1 METLAHKETTTHP
14 SSHVEDEA
22 CEGGWSGYPSD
33 HQTTLDKLHV
43 GLSDKRDRADE
54 LYESETSGPVS
65 GRTRKR
71 IQKKKRE
78 ASRLSNRNDDDRPG
92 HSGEDATNG
101 NVQKYVTNDKPT
113 NCRYLGSDHS
123 TSTVKYICQTGAL
136 LW

>member
-1 METLAHKETTTHP
+1 MHTRRPLLILAVTG
-14 SSHVEDEA
+14 EDEA
-22 CEGGWSGYPSD
+22 CERGWSGYPSD

-65 GRTRKR
+65 CLTRKR
-71 IQKKKRE
+71 IQEKKHE

-92 HSGEDATNG
+92 RSGEDARQMVTFKNMSQMTNRQTAG
-101 NVQKYVTNDKPT
+101 IW
-113 NCRYLGSDHS
+113 GSDHS
-123 TSTVKYICQTGAL
+123 TSTVKYICQTSAL

>member
-1 METLAHKETTTHP
+1 LSLTQDFSVACLLETRTGRYL
-14 SSHVEDEA
+14 SS
-22 CEGGWSGYPSD
+22 
-33 HQTTLDKLHV
+33 KLITV
-43 GLSDKRDRADE
+43 SDKPGRADE

-92 HSGEDATNG
+92 RSGDDANG

-113 NCRYLGSDHS
+113 NCRYLG
-123 TSTVKYICQTGAL
+123 VRPFN
-136 LW
+136 